1 MQYNL
6 QNNSVNINY
15 SLEVNTASEI
25 LDLMKLQ
32 NNNLTAS
39 IENGEKFICA
49 RNKLLKQL
57 PNIYKNTRLSKF
69 TIEEAPVM
77 VTMQYKRI
85 KGLVLNVQKRMCW
98 YLNIDPET
106 TKCLL
111 ISIKAK
117 TFKEDLEPED
127 RAKYYFVYYCKFIF
141 PSSEGY
147 KFVAI
152 PLINLNINVI

>member
-1 MQYNL
+1 MQYDLKND
-6 QNNSVNINY
+6 NINLNY
-15 SLEVNTASEI
+15 GLDGNTASNI

-39 IENGEKFICA
+39 IESGERFINA
-49 RNKLLKQL
+49 KNKLLKQL

-69 TIEEAPVM
+69 TIEEAPTT

-98 YLNIDPET
+98 YLNMDPEN

-117 TFKEDLEPED
+117 TAKEDLANED
-127 RAKYYFVYYCKFIF
+127 RTKYYFVYYCKFIF
-141 PSSEGY
+141 PSAEGQ
-147 KFVAI
+147 KFIAV
-152 PLINLNINVI
+152 PLIDLNINVV